1 MPTNI
6 KVLGVGN
13 ILLSDEGVGVK
24 AVWELKNNYKF
35 FPEISLVDGGTGGIF
50 LLSEF
55 EGVEKLIIVDAIS
68 GGNPPGTI
76 YNFSFKEIP
85 KKIIKKLSLHDI
97 GLEEILALAELK
109 NCLPKEIR
117 IIGIE
122 PAVIEWGD
130 SLSDIIKTK
139 FPLFIKEILLQL
151 EKWGI
156 KAVAI
161 KTIQTQEF

>member
-1 MPTNI
+1 M
-6 KVLGVGN
+6 
-13 ILLSDEGVGVK
+13 
-24 AVWELKNNYKF
+24 
-35 FPEISLVDGGTGGIF
+35 
-50 LLSEF
+50 
-55 EGVEKLIIVDAIS
+55 
-68 GGNPPGTI
+68 
-76 YNFSFKEIP
+76 
-85 KKIIKKLSLHDI
+85 
-97 GLEEILALAELK
+97 
-109 NCLPKEIR
+109 PKEIR

-156 KAVAI
+156 KAIAT